1 MTITQQQA
9 LEALERVYY
18 ATHAS
23 FIDRNLVR
31 QYIEQSTAQPQAV
44 VPAPEKYDDVLQPF
58 LTLMRKELHANSSKG
73 DRPGWLKMDAN
84 TALLEVYW
92 HVAKL
97 SAAVKNN
104 DGPAIQEHSAD
115 VANMAMMV
123 LDVCG
128 GLARVEAA
136 QPSAQAERAPVVQA
150 VQAGE
155 YPPLPEGVKARF
167 KCEDCDGTGYTGEMI
182 PGSEFQPPEPVGCT
196 SCRFTGWWAECEAY
210 SADQMHAYLDA
221 DRASSCAAQAA
232 PFAKDSWQHAVDNQ
246 LVAFGRTSQEFANPH
261 EALAWLAIV
270 NMELGQ
276 SNVGAAQAVRM
287 LTREELNDVALSE
300 KVGWGP
306 GEYVEAVQRKFGEV
320 NGLRIPA
327 DGKIGDAA

>member
-1 MTITQQQA
+1 MTN
-9 LEALERVYY
+9 
-18 ATHAS
+18 ATVESA
-23 FIDRNLVR
+23 
-31 QYIEQSTAQPQAV
+31 T
-44 VPAPEKYDDVLQPF
+44 K
-58 LTLMRKELHANSSKG
+58 LTDEFDK
-73 DRPGWLKMDAN
+73 W
-84 TALLEVYW
+84 
-92 HVAKL
+92 
-97 SAAVKNN
+97 
-104 DGPAIQEHSAD
+104 
-115 VANMAMMV
+115 
-123 LDVCG
+123 
-128 GLARVEAA
+128 
-136 QPSAQAERAPVVQA
+136 QAELTSLLSDLAHKDGADGARAEGLGQFLPTLRAAIAALQA
-150 VQAGE
+150 S
-155 YPPLPEGVKARF
+155 PLPEGVKARF

-287 LTREELNDVALSE
+287 LTEVRFCYESMKPIEDFDAIYAEYATTFCRYPDDFMAKVVRQTKEDLFLWCGAHREKIRA
-300 KVGWGP
+300 
-306 GEYVEAVQRKFGEV
+306 
-320 NGLRIPA
+320 GLVLLAAQEDANRTIPA
-327 DGKIGDAA
+327 DGKIGGAA

>member
-1 MTITQQQA
+1 MTTKMA
-9 LEALERVYY
+9 LDALTE
-18 ATHAS
+18 
-23 FIDRNLVR
+23 
-31 QYIEQSTAQPQAV
+31 PKAV
-44 VPAPEKYDDVLQPF
+44 SLTDVLQAAAPA
-58 LTLMRKELHANSSKG
+58 EIA
-73 DRPGWLKMDAN
+73 DA
-84 TALLEVYW
+84 L
-92 HVAKL
+92 
-97 SAAVKNN
+97 
-104 DGPAIQEHSAD
+104 
-115 VANMAMMV
+115 
-123 LDVCG
+123 
-128 GLARVEAA
+128 
-136 QPSAQAERAPVVQA
+136 APVA
-150 VQAGE
+150 QAGE

-287 LTREELNDVALSE
+287 LTDEE
-300 KVGWGP
+300 KVKAWNHDCNALLS
-306 GEYVEAVQRKFGEV
+306 YADAVIRAFCAV
-320 NGLRIPA
+320 NAGKRIPA
-327 DGKIGDAA
+327 DGVIGGV